1 MASHR
6 WEAACCLSR
15 RELRGAVPGQ
25 EVVDPIDRMIG
36 DVGQHMAQPGLG
48 VNTAQLG
55 RADQRVDGGGTLA
68 TAVGASKQVVAPA
81 NGNATQGALGG
92 RVVDLDDAVV
102 AVAQQ
107 RRPQI
112 ERVLDRGRRVR
123 LARQLFKRGA
133 QPVAEVVEQWP

>member
-102 AVAQQ
+102 TVTQQ
-107 RRPQI
+107 RRPTV
-112 ERVLDRGRRVR
+112 ERVLDCDLRVR
-123 LARQLFKRGA
+123 LARRPA
-133 QPVAEVVEQWP
+133 IRP

>member
-25 EVVDPIDRMIG
+25 EVIDPVDRMIG
-36 DVGQHMAQPGLG
+36 DIGQHMAQPGLG
-48 VNTAQLG
+48 VDTVELG

-68 TAVGASKQVVAPA
+68 TTVGTGEQVVSPA
-81 NGNATQGALGG
+81 DGDATQRPFSG
-92 RVVDLDDAVV
+92 RVVDLDDVVV

-107 RRPQI
+107 RRLQI
-112 ERVLDRGRRVR
+112 ERVLDRRRRVR

-133 QPVAEVVEQWP
+133 

>member
-6 WEAACCLSR
+6 WEAACCLGR

-25 EVVDPIDRMIG
+25 EVVDPVDRMVG
-36 DVGQHMAQPGLG
+36 DVGEHMAQPGLG
-48 VNTAQLG
+48 VNTVELG
-55 RADQRVDGGGTLA
+55 RTDQRVGGGGTLA
-68 TAVGASKQVVAPA
+68 TAVGASEQVVAPA
-81 NGNATQGALGG
+81 DGDATQGALGG

-112 ERVLDRGRRVR
+112 ERVLDRPRRVR
-123 LARQLFKRGA
+123 FARQIFKRGA
-133 QPVAEVVEQWP
+133 

>member
-1 MASHR
+1 MALHR

-112 ERVLDRGRRVR
+112 ERVLDRSRRVR
-123 LARQLFKRGA
+123 LAGQLFNRRA
-133 QPVAEVVEQWP
+133 